1 MPRTAT
7 RTYGAI
13 AAWTLLCAG
22 VAAWTV
28 RHTAGRRI
36 YQGIQIG
43 RAIEAERAAQGVAAD
58 TPG

>member
-7 RTYGAI
+7 IALVVAGLAA
-13 AAWTLLCAG
+13 AAWYTRRA
-22 VAAWTV
+22 
-28 RHTAGRRI
+28 AGRWV